1 MESQKDRRMNGDTDR
16 NAKREKRR
24 EREAETDRARG
35 AGTQRQEQK
44 DQCRTPT
51 GRRAQGKTANIWE
64 GGRDGESQSCGTQ
77 KIKVNRLPDR
87 RKGAATGTEAG
98 RPGHPGRWGWR
109 CDGTA
114 PAQAGLTPTAY
125 KKMKELSVL
134 SLLCSCFYSQP
145 HPNTVYQYGGECAR
159 LLP

>member
-1 MESQKDRRMNGDTDR
+1 MESQKDRRMNGDRDR

-64 GGRDGESQSCGTQ
+64 GGRDGRRESEMWDTKDQGKQAARQAPGGSNGGRGREAWASREVGLEVRWDGACSGRPHAHSLQEDEGAVGAVTPLLLLLLTAAPQ
-77 KIKVNRLPDR
+77 HRLPV
-87 RKGAATGTEAG
+87 
-98 RPGHPGRWGWR
+98 WG
-109 CDGTA
+109 
-114 PAQAGLTPTAY
+114 
-125 KKMKELSVL
+125 
-134 SLLCSCFYSQP
+134 
-145 HPNTVYQYGGECAR
+145 
-159 LLP
+159 

>member
-1 MESQKDRRMNGDTDR
+1 MPRERKGGRERQRQTERGGQGLRDR
-16 NAKREKRR
+16 NRKTNAGHPQGGVPR
-24 EREAETDRARG
+24 ER
-35 AGTQRQEQK
+35 Q
-44 DQCRTPT
+44 PT
-51 GRRAQGKTANIWE
+51 SGRE
-64 GGRDGESQSCGTQ
+64 GGTDGESQRCGTQ

-87 RKGAATGTEAG
+87 RQGAATGAEAG